1 MGMTKISSALA
12 SVTDAPA
19 LVAVWNRLYPEQPV
33 SEDAFSFAENRYL
46 LARAG
51 EDAVGYLEVSR
62 SRREGDPEGKLW
74 AYMTFSPSSE
84 RESPDYKS
92 PNEKN
97 SGQDEAAVVRALYEG
112 LEALPDVC
120 VLYTMAH
127 ETQTVRQKILEELG
141 YSEILRSYGADLEVA
156 AVDLKAFGD
165 PETELRA
172 QGVVIYTLAE
182 LTPDPGFLDKLYTL
196 YLESNRDVP
205 EVGHSDTLSRADFEA
220 HLKRDDALPE
230 AYHVA
235 VKDDHYLGYSELF
248 AGRKAGTL
256 RQETTAVLRA
266 YRRRGVALAL
276 KLRGLAY
283 ARAHG
288 YTHVDTGM
296 ASNNAAVVALNTR
309 LGFVPQQAYLTFG
322 KDV

>member
-1 MGMTKISSALA
+1 MTKISSTLA
-12 SVTDAPA
+12 SPTDAPA

-33 SEDAFSFAENRYL
+33 SEDDFSFAENRYL

-74 AYMTFSPSSE
+74 AYLTLSLGTDE
-84 RESPDYKS
+84 GE
-92 PNEKN
+92 E
-97 SGQDEAAVVRALYEG
+97 EAAVRALYEG
-112 LEALPDVC
+112 LEALPDAR

-127 ETQTVRQKILEELG
+127 ETQTVRREVLEKLG
-141 YSEILRSYGADLEVA
+141 YGEILRSYGADLEVTA
-156 AVDLKAFGD
+156 LDLKAFGD
-165 PETELRA
+165 PETRLRA
-172 QGVVIYTLAE
+172 EGVVISTLAE

-235 VKDDHYLGYSELF
+235 VKDGHYLGYSELF
-248 AGRKAGTL
+248 AGREAGTL

-276 KLRGLAY
+276 KLRGVTY

-288 YTHVDTGM
+288 CTRVNTGM

-309 LGFVPQQAYLTFG
+309 LGFVPQQAYVTFC
-322 KDV
+322 KDLGIDA

>member
-1 MGMTKISSALA
+1 MEMTQISSTLA
-12 SVTDAPA
+12 SVTDTPA
-19 LVAVWNRLYPEQPV
+19 LIAVWNRLYPEQPV
-33 SEDAFSFAENRYL
+33 SEHAFSFAENRYL

-51 EDAVGYLEVSR
+51 EDAVGYLEVGR
-62 SRREGDPEGKLW
+62 SRREGDPDGKLW
-74 AYMTFSPSSE
+74 AYLTLSP
-84 RESPDYKS
+84 
-92 PNEKN
+92 
-97 SGQDEAAVVRALYEG
+97 GTDEGEEAVVRALYGG
-112 LEALPDVC
+112 LEALPDAR

-127 ETQTVRQKILEELG
+127 ETQAVHRKVLKKLDYG
-141 YSEILRSYGADLEVA
+141 EILRSYGADLEVA

-165 PETELRA
+165 PETELCA

-205 EVGHSDTLSRADFEA
+205 EVGHSDTLSRADFDA
-220 HLKRDDALPE
+220 HLKRGDALPE
-230 AYHVA
+230 AHHVA
-235 VKDDHYLGYSELF
+235 VKDGRYLGYSELF
-248 AGRKAGTL
+248 AGHEAGTL

-288 YTHVDTGM
+288 YTQVNTGM